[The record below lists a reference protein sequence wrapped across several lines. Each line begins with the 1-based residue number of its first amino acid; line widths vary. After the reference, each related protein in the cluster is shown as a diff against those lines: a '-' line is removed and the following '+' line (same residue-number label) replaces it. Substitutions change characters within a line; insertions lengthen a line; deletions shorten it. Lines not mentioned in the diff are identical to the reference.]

1 MNPRLLFLAGLLFLL
16 LACNLPAAAPIL
28 ALPSRWGRTRRNHL
42 NFHALRGESFILQGR
57 AAQIKSVS
65 LCGIRGIR
73 VQSASYGSAWYNFS
87 PSEKKRVFQEKNDR

>member
-1 MNPRLLFLAGLLFLL
+1 MNPRLLLLAGLLILL

-28 ALPSRWGRTRRNHL
+28 ALPSRCSRWGRTRRNHL
-42 NFHALRGESFILQGR
+42 NFYALRGESFYPSG
-57 AAQIKSVS
+57 AAQRKSMS
-65 LCGIRGIR
+65 LCGIR